1 MGETKLINNLPNLV
15 QDYLEQNKSKGV
27 TAATLA
33 RMSGVDASTLSRL
46 LKSEQNRIDLKTVE
60 RLKEV
65 IGFDVADV
73 IIEKPTEPAQPDST
87 DSRSRRNSGK
97 RG

>member
-1 MGETKLINNLPNLV
+1 MGENKLINNLPNLV
-15 QDYLEQNKSKGV
+15 QEYLEQNKSKGV

-73 IIEKPTEPAQPDST
+73 IIEVSTEPAETST
-87 DSRSRRNSGK
+87 RARRNPSK